1 MDFLE
6 LVKSRKSCRKYS
18 NRGVPRQVLER
29 CLEASRLA
37 PSACNS
43 QPWNFIV
50 AEDRQLKD
58 KIGEAAFSGIY
69 SVNSFARKAPVLVA
83 VIREKTSYLL
93 KVGSFLRGTQY
104 SLIDLGIACEHF
116 VLQAAQEGLGTC
128 WLGFFNEKKVKKT
141 LGIPKHKKR
150 DILISVGYPED
161 NALTEKKRKTLSE
174 ICDFR

>member
-6 LVKSRKSCRKYS
+6 LVKLRKSCRKYS
-18 NRGVPRQVLER
+18 NRSLPHEILER

-50 AEDRQLKD
+50 IEDRGLKE
-58 KIGEAAFSGIY
+58 KVGEAAFSGIY
-69 SVNSFARKAPVLVA
+69 SVNSFAKKAPVLVA

-104 SLIDLGIACEHF
+104 SLIDLGITCEHF

-128 WLGFFNEKKVKKT
+128 WLGFFNEKSVKKI
-141 LGIPKHKKR
+141 LGIPKHKKV

-161 NALTEKKRKTLSE
+161 NALIDKKRKAISE
-174 ICDFR
+174 ICNFR